1 MSLVVGFIF
10 VVRDYAQRRVGHKVL
25 WAMLVGCVVSWYMAT
40 PQLAVAS
47 AAAFAVGELGDWA
60 LYTFTNRPFSQ
71 RILISSLVSAPLDSI
86 VFLGLIG
93 LATPW
98 SVVIMSLSKL
108 VGALLVF
115 CLVRRREQRAYA
127 LVDPRS

>member
-1 MSLVVGFIF
+1 
-10 VVRDYAQRRVGHKVL
+10 
-25 WAMLVGCVVSWYMAT
+25 MAT